1 MKQSKKF
8 PADTAGIG
16 QAMEFTRGC
25 LTEAK
30 IKGKELARA
39 TLTAEEAMGALV
51 AHADEG
57 STMEITFLR
66 SLFGNVILEMI
77 SHGQSFDLSK
87 NNERVSMHEHEGGS
101 ESTQEVLR
109 GILLKSFTDGI
120 KHNHKDGV
128 NRIRMTAVRSRH
140 TFLYRTLG
148 AMLAAILFGL
158 LMANLVPGSWGD
170 NLNNYALAP
179 IRTMYISALKL
190 CVAPVVFFS
199 IVTCV
204 MQFSDLK
211 ELGRIGIKVFGMYL
225 FTTVIATGVGLG
237 IYYIFQPGSAS
248 MIPKVTQDVSSITSQ
263 TVDTSVMDILVNIVP
278 SNLIKPF
285 LESDMLQL
293 IFLAVLCG
301 VAVGK
306 IGKYSRTL
314 CDLLNAGN
322 ELFMKITTMIIQ
334 FMPIVVFC
342 SISSM
347 IMETGFDTILSLLG
361 VLGTFVLGILCMM
374 VVYCLLML
382 VIGRMNPLPFLRK
395 YPQTMLQVFSM
406 ASSNASIPINMEACD
421 KKLGI
426 ARRVYSLSIP
436 LGATVNMDGDCLY
449 LSIAAL
455 ALAKAYG
462 ITITG
467 TALATMVIFII
478 ILSVGAP
485 GIPGSGLICLS
496 VLLGQIGVPLEG
508 IAVVMGID
516 ALMGMFRAMSNCLGD
531 VVVSTIVAK
540 SEGLLDM
547 KVYKS

>member
-1 MKQSKKF
+1 MKQYKRFS
-8 PADTAGIG
+8 ADTAGIG

-25 LTEAK
+25 LTEVK

-39 TLTAEEAMGALV
+39 TLTAEEAVGALV

-57 STMEITFLR
+57 STVDVTFR
-66 SLFGNVILEMI
+66 SRFGDVTIEAV

-87 NNERVSMHEHEGGS
+87 NMDRVSTVGNEAES

-120 KHNHKDGV
+120 KYNHKNGV

-148 AMLAAILFGL
+148 AMLAAIVFGV
-158 LMANLVPGSWGD
+158 LMANLTPESWCD
-170 NLNNYALAP
+170 NLSEYALDP
-179 IRTMYISALKL
+179 IRTMYISALKM

-211 ELGRIGIKVFGMYL
+211 EMGRIGAKVFGMYL

-237 IYYIFQPGSAS
+237 MYYLFQPGSAD
-248 MIPKVTQDVSSITSQ
+248 MIPKVAQDVSSITSQ
-263 TVDTSVMDILVNIVP
+263 TVDTSIMHILVDVVP
-278 SNLIKPF
+278 SNFIKPF

-306 IGKYSRTL
+306 IGKYSQTL
-314 CDLLNAGN
+314 CDLLKAGN
-322 ELFMKITTMIIQ
+322 ELFMKITTMIIR

-342 SISSM
+342 AISSM
-347 IMETGFDTILSLLG
+347 IMGTGFDTILSLLG
-361 VLGTFVLGILCMM
+361 VLGTFILGILCMM

-406 ASSNASIPINMEACD
+406 ASSNASIPINMEACE

-467 TALATMVIFII
+467 ATLATMIISII

-508 IAVVMGID
+508 IAIVMGID

-531 VVVSTIVAK
+531 VVVTTIVAK
-540 SEGLLDM
+540 SEGLMD
-547 KVYKS
+547 KQIYKS